1 MRVLSFRLFL
11 TLRQIQNFHM
21 ASMLQIEFPSQIV
34 IHLRFKSIDFQAGPE
49 GFEPSTNCSAGSHS
63 IQTELWA
70 P

>member
-1 MRVLSFRLFL
+1 MRVLSFRPFL

-49 GFEPSTNCSAGSHS
+49 GCVMISVPITGFS
-63 IQTELWA
+63 IK
-70 P
+70 